1 MFRMLYKARKLIPFI
16 DSISQE
22 RPIRSSSRYSSYTSD
37 LANLTSRMRDL
48 EPSSRSLGSYG
59 RRTLPPLESSI
70 GSSNYS
76 SSIYPSSGTS
86 ELRSSRSTSI
96 GRTMRSSLSRDYNN
110 NLDGKSFARI
120 ILYFDKYTVL
130 DFSCVNNVLSVGW
143 FLL

>member
-1 MFRMLYKARKLIPFI
+1 MFRMLHKIRKLIPYI

-48 EPSSRSLGSYG
+48 EPSSRSLGSLGTSY

-86 ELRSSRSTSI
+86 ELRPSRSTSI

-110 NLDGKSFARI
+110 NLDGTF
-120 ILYFDKYTVL
+120 
-130 DFSCVNNVLSVGW
+130 
-143 FLL
+143 